1 MRTPL
6 LWLAPLLL
14 PWLLTGCISGKSP
27 PARTFVLEVAPP
39 AATSGAV
46 ASGARALRFRGVTAA
61 AAVDLRQAWRLSP
74 EELWLH
80 ELLRWV
86 EQPATTVGRALGR
99 ELFEGQGLR
108 RTTQLAAPALEVELR
123 ALEELRA
130 ARQVRVELG
139 VVLLGE
145 DGVALL
151 EQSWTRTAPVS
162 GEEPEDAV
170 RAYQALLGQLLPEV
184 AREVAQALTRG

>member
-14 PWLLTGCISGKSP
+14 PWLLAGCISGKSP

-39 AATSGAV
+39 AASSAPV
-46 ASGARALRFRGVTAA
+46 ASARALRFRGVTAA

-86 EQPATTVGRALGR
+86 ESPATTVGRGLGR
-99 ELFEGQGLR
+99 ELFEAQGLR

-162 GEEPEDAV
+162 GDEPEDAV
-170 RAYQALLGQLLPEV
+170 RAYQALLGQVLPEV
-184 AREVAQALTRG
+184 ADAVATALPPG